1 MTYQEGDTREP
12 PSYRHHLQLFFKLA
26 LGPDASDRCLI
37 TNQVDGR
44 RGTLLLAIAGLY
56 VLGRHFFLVYS
67 QRVKQKPNFFHAK
80 CRDQKKLIDRKLRVC
95 PECRG

>member
-56 VLGRHFFLVYS
+56 VLGGHFFWY
-67 QRVKQKPNFFHAK
+67 
-80 CRDQKKLIDRKLRVC
+80 IRKGSNKNQISSTRNVVIK
-95 PECRG
+95 RS